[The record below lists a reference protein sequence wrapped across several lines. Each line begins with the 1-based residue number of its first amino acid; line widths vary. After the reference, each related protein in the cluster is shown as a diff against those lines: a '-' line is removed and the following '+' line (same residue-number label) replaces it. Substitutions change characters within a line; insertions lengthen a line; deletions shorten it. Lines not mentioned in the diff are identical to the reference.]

1 MGTRFMASQ
10 ECPLHH
16 KIKEC
21 LLQAKETDTLMIE
34 RSIENAARVLKTDF
48 SLRLLQ
54 MEDRGATLEEL
65 LPLISGERGKR
76 SYISGDIN
84 DAVIFCGQVAGLIHE
99 IPSVGEIIDGI
110 ISEAKLIGERL
121 HNPGISK

>member
-1 MGTRFMASQ
+1 
-10 ECPLHH
+10 
-16 KIKEC
+16 
-21 LLQAKETDTLMIE
+21 MIE
-34 RSIENAARVLKTDF
+34 RSIKNAARVLKTDF

-54 MEDRGATLEEL
+54 MEEKGATLEEL
-65 LPLISGERGKR
+65 LPLISGNRGKR
-76 SYISGDIN
+76 SYISGDVN
-84 DAVIFCGQVAGLIHE
+84 DAVIFCGEVAGLIHE